1 MRFIVVLQIVC
12 LVKVDQTHLCHVSSG
27 SRISSSRHCTL
38 DRKCREY
45 TRNASRST
53 TRSYSLVP
61 RILLFLPDKYLSLVP
76 RVPLFF
82 TPPGRND
89 QVSDLTGAEA
99 CRRLLALRSAA
110 KSTPATPLVGTSST
124 TATAAGQAEAASTSL
139 VAGREEKI
147 HSRRTVSS
155 ARHLAEH
162 VVVLG
167 FPARCVVCWWLVWS
181 WSFCLW

>member
-1 MRFIVVLQIVC
+1 MRFIVVLQIFC
-12 LVKVDQTHLCHVSSG
+12 LVKVYQTHLCHVGLG
-27 SRISSSRHCTL
+27 SRISSSRHSSL

-53 TRSYSLVP
+53 AR
-61 RILLFLPDKYLSLVP
+61 LFLPDKYLSLVP

-167 FPARCVVCWWLVWS
+167 FPARCVVCWWWVWS
-181 WSFCLW
+181 